1 MIEKKIN
8 KIATHLFQTI
18 NSSKNQSSITSSNKW
33 GGNEQ
38 AKTATS
44 MELEYHA
51 RVIRNPFL
59 ISPDLFGIILHDKAK
74 IIAYF

>member
-18 NSSKNQSSITSSNKW
+18 NSSKNQSSITFSSKW

-44 MELEYHA
+44 ME
-51 RVIRNPFL
+51 
-59 ISPDLFGIILHDKAK
+59 
-74 IIAYF
+74 

>member
-18 NSSKNQSSITSSNKW
+18 NSSKNQSSITFSSKW

-44 MELEYHA
+44 MEQNITSTSDTET
-51 RVIRNPFL
+51 FF
-59 ISPDLFGIILHDKAK
+59 D
-74 IIAYF
+74 

>member
-18 NSSKNQSSITSSNKW
+18 NSSKNQSSITFSSKW

-44 MELEYHA
+44 MEQNITSTSDTE
-51 RVIRNPFL
+51 FFF
-59 ISPDLFGIILHDKAK
+59 D
-74 IIAYF
+74 